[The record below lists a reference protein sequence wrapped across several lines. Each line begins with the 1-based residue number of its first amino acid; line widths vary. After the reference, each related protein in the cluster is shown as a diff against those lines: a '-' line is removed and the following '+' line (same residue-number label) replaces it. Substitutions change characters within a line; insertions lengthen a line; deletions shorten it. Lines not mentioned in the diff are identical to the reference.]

1 MKNIMKHLQSMLDHT
16 HAGRNARMNK
26 LLIVDDELEICE
38 FLKSFFEDRDFKVM
52 VANSGA
58 QALEQ
63 VELFQPEV
71 VLLDIQM
78 PGMDGLQTLK
88 KIKELHPKVKV
99 IMVTAVETQE
109 KIEEAMRLGA
119 DNYITKPLSLEYL
132 EKDVQDKIDV
142 LSKGS

>member
-1 MKNIMKHLQSMLDHT
+1 M
-16 HAGRNARMNK
+16 MNK
-26 LLIVDDELEICE
+26 LLIVDDEVEICE
-38 FLKSFFEDRDFKVM
+38 FLKSFFEDRDFKVA
-52 VANSGA
+52 VASDGT
-58 QALEQ
+58 QALRQ
-63 VELFQPEV
+63 VELFHPAV

-132 EKDVQDKIDV
+132 EKDVQDKIDI
-142 LSKGS
+142 LAKNA

>member
-1 MKNIMKHLQSMLDHT
+1 MSGHT
-16 HAGRNARMNK
+16 HAGRNTSMNK
-26 LLIVDDELEICE
+26 LLIVDDEVEICE
-38 FLKSFFEDRDFKVM
+38 FLKSFFEDRDFQ
-52 VANSGA
+52 VAVAHDGA
-58 QALEQ
+58 KALEQ
-63 VELFQPEV
+63 ATLFIPDV

-88 KIKELHPKVKV
+88 KLKETHPKMKV

-132 EKDVQDKIDV
+132 EKDVQDKIDL
-142 LSKGS
+142 LSKSSS

>member
-1 MKNIMKHLQSMLDHT
+1 MTK
-16 HAGRNARMNK
+16 K
-26 LLIVDDELEICE
+26 LLIVDDEIEICE
-38 FLKSFFEDRDFKVM
+38 FLKSFFEDRDFKV
-52 VANSGA
+52 ATAYDGIKA
-58 QALEQ
+58 FEQ
-63 VELFQPEV
+63 VATFKPEV

-88 KIKELHPKVKV
+88 KIKSTYPQVKV

-132 EKDVQDKIDV
+132 EKDVQDKID
-142 LSKGS
+142 LLAKGS

>member
-1 MKNIMKHLQSMLDHT
+1 MKNIMKYLQSMLDHT

-26 LLIVDDELEICE
+26 LLIVDDEVEICE
-38 FLKSFFEDRDFKVM
+38 FLKSFFEDRDFKV
-52 VANSGA
+52 VIANSGT